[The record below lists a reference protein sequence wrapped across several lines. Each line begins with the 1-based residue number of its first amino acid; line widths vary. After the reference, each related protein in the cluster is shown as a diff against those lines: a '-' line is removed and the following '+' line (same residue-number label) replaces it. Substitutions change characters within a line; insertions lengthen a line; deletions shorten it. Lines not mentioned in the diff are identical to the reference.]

1 MTTGI
6 DQHDQGGDDYDHE
19 GIAQNDDHD
28 YKLKENL
35 QDVQRSGRQPTQFD
49 HTPGFNIQF
58 TQSLALVVCLLVK
71 IYISTCSLCVYKVR
85 EEEFTGYHCKASN
98 SLGQHSAKITISG
111 KAIFSRSF

>member
-35 QDVQRSGRQPTQFD
+35 QDVQRSGRQPSQLD
-49 HTPGFNIQF
+49 NPPG
-58 TQSLALVVCLLVK
+58 SACLSKNAQK
-71 IYISTCSLCVYKVR
+71 IFKVYV
-85 EEEFTGYHCKASN
+85 
-98 SLGQHSAKITISG
+98 I
-111 KAIFSRSF
+111 